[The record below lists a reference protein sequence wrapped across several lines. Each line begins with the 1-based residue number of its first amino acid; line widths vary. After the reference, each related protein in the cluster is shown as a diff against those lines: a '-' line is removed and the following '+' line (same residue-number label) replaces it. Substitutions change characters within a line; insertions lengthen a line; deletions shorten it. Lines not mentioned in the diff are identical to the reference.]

1 MANFFDNDRDDKEKE
16 KSTDKN
22 HRGGSKSYTIIE
34 DGSPITITT
43 YDNGSGLVTVKNSH
57 GYL

>member
-1 MANFFDNDRDDKEKE
+1 MKSFFDNDRDDKKDE
-16 KSTDKN
+16 KSADKN
-22 HRGGSKSYTIIE
+22 HRGGSRSYTIIE

-43 YDNGSGLVTVKNSH
+43 YDNGSGHVTIKKSH

>member
-1 MANFFDNDRDDKEKE
+1 MVAKEKE

-43 YDNGSGLVTVKNSH
+43 YDNGSGLVTVKKSH